1 MLCPKCGQEYTG
13 ASCPR
18 CEGPQIIVN
27 NQEYLKRK
35 LEYERKQAGVESA
48 SSSSASNDTE
58 ASKGKQQEDIRPDEV
73 FKKLVERTKQGG
85 GNADR
90 QEISAEAKK
99 RRKKLAIRVIVGLI
113 AAVAVVLGAV
123 AAYRII
129 RKNNLPLYTRYN
141 GKIYNISGIDSV
153 YVCDYDAAY
162 FTSDGKKFYTPDEP
176 GDIAGK
182 NVTLKIASENGK
194 YFASEVYDETS
205 GRYTLY
211 LWNESAGYALSD
223 NSYKKNILYLADDGT
238 VVYRETQMIN
248 DVGGM
253 GKSNLYIS
261 QLAKGESAPTS
272 TLLSENVRQA
282 FVYADEQL
290 VIYNDEDDRLYSYSF
305 GRSKTVNIVAEDV
318 SAVYPM
324 YEGSKGYY
332 SYKAGQLNTDK
343 DVSTFV
349 YISNGAAF
357 LYDCLDK
364 DETSIAIDS
373 TTSVTGEYIITDN
386 NGIYAINSSKIRY
399 ASYKNKQTGTYS
411 ELVSLGNTS
420 NVLYFPDRELL
431 VAVASDGHLQS
442 VSRGVVSDLAQNVAE
457 GTLSAVNNTD
467 SGIVYVRSNVL
478 YYANVLTGSELIM
491 SEAGSSVSTSDTLMY
506 RKRLYYYNSAGKLC
520 SCTIKGSDNK
530 LIGDVEKFWLG
541 E

>member
-1 MLCPKCGQEYTG
+1 
-13 ASCPR
+13 
-18 CEGPQIIVN
+18 
-27 NQEYLKRK
+27 
-35 LEYERKQAGVESA
+35 
-48 SSSSASNDTE
+48 
-58 ASKGKQQEDIRPDEV
+58 
-73 FKKLVERTKQGG
+73 
-85 GNADR
+85 
-90 QEISAEAKK
+90 
-99 RRKKLAIRVIVGLI
+99 
-113 AAVAVVLGAV
+113 
-123 AAYRII
+123 
-129 RKNNLPLYTRYN
+129 
-141 GKIYNISGIDSV
+141 
-153 YVCDYDAAY
+153 
-162 FTSDGKKFYTPDEP
+162 
-176 GDIAGK
+176 
-182 NVTLKIASENGK
+182 
-194 YFASEVYDETS
+194 
-205 GRYTLY
+205 
-211 LWNESAGYALSD
+211 
-223 NSYKKNILYLADDGT
+223 
-238 VVYRETQMIN
+238 
-248 DVGGM
+248 
-253 GKSNLYIS
+253 
-261 QLAKGESAPTS
+261 
-272 TLLSENVRQA
+272 
-282 FVYADEQL
+282 
-290 VIYNDEDDRLYSYSF
+290 
-305 GRSKTVNIVAEDV
+305 
-318 SAVYPM
+318 
-324 YEGSKGYY
+324 
-332 SYKAGQLNTDK
+332 
-343 DVSTFV
+343 V

-520 SCTIKGSDNK
+520 SCTVKGNDNK